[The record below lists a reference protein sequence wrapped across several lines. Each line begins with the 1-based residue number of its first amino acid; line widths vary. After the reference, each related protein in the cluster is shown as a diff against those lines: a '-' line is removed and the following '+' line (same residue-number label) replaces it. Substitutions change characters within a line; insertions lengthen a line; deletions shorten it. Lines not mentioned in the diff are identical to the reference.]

1 MPSRLYFSST
11 NHEPSEFGFLGL
23 IWAMIKV
30 MVGSAGAS
38 PKRVTSPE
46 PASVTEPTHVPAHR
60 RFNRSSAAYD
70 AAIGSELLREQ
81 QSRENATERV
91 FAQTRLPAKK
101 NRLVVPL
108 LFVGVLLI
116 AATVTFAL
124 AYLRD
129 HHLTPADTAS
139 LQALPAQNAR
149 LGMRARQQGED
160 LLVSW
165 DGTSQAVQSATDGLL
180 QIDDGAQHRE
190 IALDRAGIASRSML
204 YKPTSEDVVFRLE
217 VRGKEGVHAA
227 ESLEVVGTRPRS
239 ADLEASRTPA
249 AAPEVT
255 PKPSR
260 PKAENS
266 LPTTLASNRRGSK
279 KVNAGRLPS
288 QPVSRR
294 APKVIEAAGRAFR
307 APNQP
312 LSAEKAPSLSIAS
325 VTAAQPSPLSG
336 QQLPKPP
343 PQTSSTATKSANNTN
358 GIAGSP
364 AEAPSS
370 VRGSISTNGMSSAA
384 ASYIPPRPL
393 KWTAPNAKSL
403 GLSKM
408 AAATDVQIK
417 VRIDDSGHVTAAHAL
432 LDGSPHD
439 EALTGAVTAAVKQ
452 WIFEPA
458 KMHGKNVPS
467 EETVVI
473 RVGPRE

>member
-1 MPSRLYFSST
+1 
-11 NHEPSEFGFLGL
+11 
-23 IWAMIKV
+23 MIKV

-38 PKRVTSPE
+38 PKRITSPE
-46 PASVTEPTHVPAHR
+46 PASVTEPTHIPGHR
-60 RFNRSSAAYD
+60 RFNRSSAAHD
-70 AAIGSELLREQ
+70 GAIAPEPRREQ
-81 QSRENATERV
+81 QSHENATERV
-91 FAQTRLPAKK
+91 LAQTRVPVKK
-101 NRLVVPL
+101 NRLLVPFSFL
-108 LFVGVLLI
+108 AVLLV
-116 AATVTFAL
+116 AASVTFAL
-124 AYLRD
+124 AYFRD
-129 HHLTPADTAS
+129 HHLTPADTAAS
-139 LQALPAQNAR
+139 VQGLPAQNVR

-165 DGTSQAVQSATDGLL
+165 DGKSQPVQSATDGLL

-190 IALDRAGIASRSML
+190 IALDRAGIASCSML
-204 YKPTSEDVVFRLE
+204 YKPTSDDVVFRLE
-217 VRGKEGVHAA
+217 VRGKEGVHGA

-239 ADLEASRTPA
+239 ADLEAPLTPA

-255 PKPSR
+255 PEPNR
-260 PKAENS
+260 PKAEKS
-266 LPTTLASNRRGSK
+266 LPTALASNRRGSK
-279 KVNAGRLPS
+279 KLNTARPAS

-294 APKVIEAAGRAFR
+294 SPKVIEAAGRAFR
-307 APNQP
+307 ASNQQVP
-312 LSAEKAPSLSIAS
+312 AEKAPSLSIAS

-343 PQTSSTATKSANNTN
+343 PETSNTAAKSANNTTE
-358 GIAGSP
+358 IAGSP
-364 AEAPSS
+364 AEASS
-370 VRGSISTNGMSSAA
+370 PVRGSISTNRMSSAA

-408 AAATDVQIK
+408 AAASDVQIK

>member
-1 MPSRLYFSST
+1 
-11 NHEPSEFGFLGL
+11 
-23 IWAMIKV
+23 MIKV

-38 PKRVTSPE
+38 PKRVTSPP
-46 PASVTEPTHVPAHR
+46 PASVTEPTHIPAHR

-70 AAIGSELLREQ
+70 AAIGSELPREQ
-81 QSRENATERV
+81 QSSQENATERV
-91 FAQTRLPAKK
+91 LAQNRLPAKK
-101 NRLVVPL
+101 NRLLVPF
-108 LFVGVLLI
+108 LFVAVLLI
-116 AATVTFAL
+116 AASVTFAL

-139 LQALPAQNAR
+139 VQGLPAQNAR

-165 DGTSQAVQSATDGLL
+165 DGKSQAVQSATDGLL

-190 IALDRAGIASRSML
+190 IALDRAGIASCSML
-204 YKPTSEDVVFRLE
+204 YKPTSDDVVLRLE
-217 VRGKEGVHAA
+217 VRGKEGVHGA

-239 ADLEASRTPA
+239 ADLEAPLTPA

-255 PKPSR
+255 AEPIR
-260 PKAENS
+260 PKAEKS
-266 LPTTLASNRRGSK
+266 LPAALASNRRGSK
-279 KVNAGRLPS
+279 KVNTARPPS

-294 APKVIEAAGRAFR
+294 GPKVIEAAGRAFR
-307 APNQP
+307 ASNQP
-312 LSAEKAPSLSIAS
+312 LATEKAPSLSIAS

-343 PQTSSTATKSANNTN
+343 PQTSNAAAKAANNTTET
-358 GIAGSP
+358 ARSP
-364 AEAPSS
+364 AEASS
-370 VRGSISTNGMSSAA
+370 PVRGSISTNGMSSGA

-403 GLSKM
+403 GVSKM